1 MEVSQFGNF
10 IIRSKIFEVISV
22 IPNNKFTNVQFA
34 VLTVSDTRTADTDK
48 SGQTIMEIVKSH
60 NHRIADYKIVKDE
73 FDLIVDALKTWCGAS
88 SEIQAIIITGGTGFT
103 PRDVT
108 YEAVTS
114 VIEKEMTGFGEL
126 FRHLSFEEIGTRAMF
141 SRATAGS
148 LNYRA
153 IYALPGSTNA
163 VKLGTEKVILPSVS
177 HFLEEL
183 IRVK

>member
-1 MEVSQFGNF
+1 MM
-10 IIRSKIFEVISV
+10 
-22 IPNNKFTNVQFA
+22 IPTNKFTNVNFA
-34 VLTVSDTRTADTDK
+34 VLTVSDTRTVETDK
-48 SGQTIMEIVKSH
+48 SGQTIMEIVKS
-60 NHRIADYKIVKDE
+60 NEHRIVDYKIVKDE
-73 FDLIVDALKTWCGAS
+73 FDLIVDVLQAWS
-88 SEIQAIIITGGTGFT
+88 SDSSDVQAIIITGGTGFT

-114 VIEKEMTGFGEL
+114 VFEKEMTGFGEL

-148 LNYRA
+148 LNNRA

-163 VKLGTEKVILPSVS
+163 VKLGTEKLILPSVS